1 MNLHAP
7 NFIQVKVHMTGN
19 AVCNLI
25 IDTGADI
32 SLFKAQNI
40 RPGHIVNIANTIQ
53 LTGIRENTIDT
64 LGVIN
69 TDLYFNNFK
78 LNHDFRLVPP
88 NIPIQ
93 ADGILGRDFLTKY
106 RYSIMKVGDSPLI

>member
-1 MNLHAP
+1 M
-7 NFIQVKVHMTGN
+7 HMTGN
-19 AVCNLI
+19 AVCSLI

-40 RPGHIVNIANTIQ
+40 RPGHIVNIANRIQ
-53 LTGIRENTIDT
+53 LTGITENTIDT

-88 NIPIQ
+88 NIPI
-93 ADGILGRDFLTKY
+93 
-106 RYSIMKVGDSPLI
+106 